1 MKLRFVPAA
10 LTWIVSV
17 SAPCLLPAATLS
29 LDPADGRVFGP
40 PGTTVSWGFTITN
53 DSGYVVPISLL
64 YVDPVQIGTQTPIY
78 FDFQVLT
85 PDAPDN
91 TLEGTFY
98 FMIDPFAP
106 AGANSLGGYLSLL
119 YDRYSSADLGEQI
132 GFSEEATADAS
143 VWVTPEPAVWKLMG
157 LGAVFIGLMRLA
169 GSKSRS
175 WRRTRRNSM

>member
-1 MKLRFVPAA
+1 
-10 LTWIVSV
+10 LT
-17 SAPCLLPAATLS
+17 AATLS

-143 VWVTPEPAVWKLMG
+143 VWVTPEPAVWKLIGRRFHRAHAAGG
-157 LGAVFIGLMRLA
+157 LEEPPLAENLPKFHVNRGHGVGISRL
-169 GSKSRS
+169 
-175 WRRTRRNSM
+175 

>member
-40 PGTTVSWGFTITN
+40 PGATVSWGFTITN

-64 YVDPVQIGTQTPIY
+64 YVDPVGLGTPTPIY

-98 FMIDPFAP
+98 FMIDPSAP
-106 AGANSLGGYLSLL
+106 AGANSLGGYLSFL
-119 YDRYSSADLGEQI
+119 YDSYSDADLGEQV

-143 VWVTPEPAVWKLMG
+143 VWVTPEPTTWTLMG
-157 LGAVFIGLMRLA
+157 LGAVFIVLLRSA
-169 GSKSRS
+169 GWRS
-175 WRRTRRNSM
+175 WRRTCRNST